1 MPPLKP
7 LVLRLLTPE
16 EREARERALK
26 EARAAMQMTF
36 RLPGRFRVE
45 QLSGLGP
52 WQIREL
58 GPGSAS
64 RIIATC
70 PDREMA
76 DAIAKFLNDK
86 SVREQLGRAESAEE
100 ILAIFDNKAPKAQAS

>member
-52 WQIREL
+52 WQIREF

-76 DAIAKFLNDK
+76 DAIAKFLNGD
-86 SVREQLGRAESAEE
+86 
-100 ILAIFDNKAPKAQAS
+100 AQGAYSHLKHFHQFGDEDA